1 MLALQV
7 EANLSIALVLTFNRI
22 YSFFLPLTVLIF
34 IFNYFLVNLHVQ
46 TLDWKKLPVH
56 DIRNM
61 KLFQNWRKRINIGER
76 KKLRKMEPKKC
87 IDLFSVSYFGHY
99 VVFLCVLTLLVVFFF
114 YTNRDV
120 VLREYKCWGNETVA
134 FLLTIT
140 LPPRVALFSGLSD
153 YFCTTPSTHPLFVSI
168 YAL

>member
-1 MLALQV
+1 MSKHWI
-7 EANLSIALVLTFNRI
+7 EK
-22 YSFFLPLTVLIF
+22 
-34 IFNYFLVNLHVQ
+34 NYLYMILEIWNCFKIGE
-46 TLDWKKLPVH
+46 KK
-56 DIRNM
+56 D
-61 KLFQNWRKRINIGER
+61 KYWRKKKINKDGAE
-76 KKLRKMEPKKC
+76 KC

-120 VLREYKCWGNETVA
+120 VLCEYKCWGNETVA

-140 LPPRVALFSGLSD
+140 LPTRVALFSGLSD

>member
-1 MLALQV
+1 MSKHWI
-7 EANLSIALVLTFNRI
+7 EK
-22 YSFFLPLTVLIF
+22 
-34 IFNYFLVNLHVQ
+34 NYLYMILEIWNCFKIEE
-46 TLDWKKLPVH
+46 KK
-56 DIRNM
+56 D
-61 KLFQNWRKRINIGER
+61 KYWRKKKINKDGAE
-76 KKLRKMEPKKC
+76 KMHWSIFC
-87 IDLFSVSYFGHY
+87 FLFWSLCR
-99 VVFLCVLTLLVVFFF
+99 VFMCFNPLGCFFFF

-120 VLREYKCWGNETVA
+120 VLREYKCWGNETVV